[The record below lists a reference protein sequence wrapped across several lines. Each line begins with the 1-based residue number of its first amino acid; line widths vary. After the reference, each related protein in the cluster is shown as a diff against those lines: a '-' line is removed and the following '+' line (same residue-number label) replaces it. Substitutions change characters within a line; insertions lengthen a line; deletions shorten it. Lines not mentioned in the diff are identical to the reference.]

1 MATGEVIGF
10 LNSDDLYEPG
20 ALLRVGRF
28 FASHPHASWVTGKC
42 RVIDER
48 SQEIRKVVTLY
59 KNLLLRFRSYGLH
72 LVVNYVSQP
81 ATFWRRHVVEE
92 VGYFEESLHYAPD
105 YDFWLRVGQRFK
117 LWFINAY
124 LASFRIH
131 PTSKAGSSARAQ
143 LDADLEI
150 AKRYTSSPLLIGLH
164 ELHQEITVAVY
175 SRLMKKKREL
185 FSLVEK
191 GVWNGTLRGF

>member
-1 MATGEVIGF
+1 
-10 LNSDDLYEPG
+10 
-20 ALLRVGRF
+20 
-28 FASHPHASWVTGKC
+28 
-42 RVIDER
+42 
-48 SQEIRKVVTLY
+48 
-59 KNLLLRFRSYGLH
+59 
-72 LVVNYVSQP
+72 
-81 ATFWRRHVVEE
+81 VEE